1 MSLIS
6 LNRLHVNAEQ
16 DSPAGEK
23 ACNSIDII
31 LLGLV
36 DNYSFI
42 ALLLGM
48 ARGPYFLSMPFWG
61 LNLFPEYYLYLS
73 KSYHREYAD
82 RLCPHKISFYMNPN
96 LVRG

>member
-16 DSPAGEK
+16 YSPAGEK

-31 LLGLV
+31 LLGVV

-48 ARGPYFLSMPFWG
+48 ARGL
-61 LNLFPEYYLYLS
+61 
-73 KSYHREYAD
+73 
-82 RLCPHKISFYMNPN
+82 SFYQCPF
-96 LVRG
+96 GD